1 MEDVLL
7 VYLAAPKPRSH
18 RAVPAPPAGPGSAPT
33 WLGSQH
39 RSDELHCSRGHQRGD
54 GLVADQVLRALLQID
69 GVLPARGRR
78 GIKLLLLGRCVWNPA
93 HSACRRTP
101 YLCSS
106 VSGSTRMFSCLSS
119 TLKKTKESR
128 LGFGTVETVG
138 SEHRL
143 STHSCSSAG
152 CSAQKGAM
160 GTSTRPIKGMLD
172 NADQG

>member
-33 WLGSQH
+33 WLGSQR